1 MPLGPNEHS
10 LFKKLFA
17 QTFVYG
23 IATVL
28 PRMLSFLLLPLYTN
42 ILATAG
48 FGEVTVIFSW
58 FALFNV
64 LLAYGM
70 ETAFFRFYTNA
81 PDRQK
86 VVSTSLWSIVASTFV
101 FVLIAAMAL
110 PSMSSFTDIKLEYL
124 GYAIAIMGLD
134 ALVVIPFAK
143 LRAEGRPMKYALLKT
158 ANVGLNLGLNILF
171 LVGLPF
177 WSGLEGPIDASVNA
191 SLALGADA
199 ALTGASTLEN
209 STSICQWLGGFY
221 RPNFEIAYIFIANTI
236 ASASTFIWLSGQYKG
251 LRFGFDTALFKR
263 MIRYALPVMIA
274 GVAFTINEVFDKILL
289 AKLLPVSVAA
299 SELGKYAACYKL
311 ALFMTLFATAFR
323 MGIEP
328 FFFSHAKSKNP
339 QRAYAVI
346 TQYFVIFGSVIFLG
360 VLVYI
365 DLIKLLFIRNSSY
378 WEAIEVVPLILLASL
393 FLGIYHNL
401 SVWYKVTDQTH
412 YGAYISIGG
421 ALITLVVNFIG
432 IPIIGYYA
440 SAIAT
445 LAAYGT
451 MAAASYMIGRKKY
464 PINYPLG
471 KIAGYLS
478 TAVLLGGLSFYVFP
492 GQMILG
498 SLFLVGFILIT
509 GGLEYKNL
517 KKLRSN
523 ED

>member
-1 MPLGPNEHS
+1 
-10 LFKKLFA
+10 
-17 QTFVYG
+17 
-23 IATVL
+23 
-28 PRMLSFLLLPLYTN
+28 MLSFLLLPLYTN

-70 ETAFFRFYTNA
+70 ETAFFRFYTNV

-171 LVGLPF
+171 LV
-177 WSGLEGPIDASVNA
+177 
-191 SLALGADA
+191 
-199 ALTGASTLEN
+199 
-209 STSICQWLGGFY
+209 GFY

-365 DLIKLLFIRNSSY
+365 DLIKVLFIRNSSY

>member
-1 MPLGPNEHS
+1 MPQGSNEHS

-28 PRMLSFLLLPLYTN
+28 PRILSFLLLPLYTD

-70 ETAFFRFYTNA
+70 ETAFFRFYTNTS
-81 PDRQK
+81 DRQK
-86 VVSTSLWSIVASTFV
+86 VVATSLWSITASTFV

-110 PSMSSFTDIKLEYL
+110 PTLSSLTDIKLEYI

-143 LRAEGRPMKYALLKT
+143 LRAEGRPAKYAVLKT
-158 ANVGLNLGLNILF
+158 ANVGLNLGLNLLF
-171 LVGLPF
+171 LIVLPYLA
-177 WSGLEGPIDASVNA
+177 GLERPIDASLNA

-199 ALTGASTLEN
+199 SFAADPTLEN
-209 STSICQWLGGFY
+209 SASIRQWLVGFY

-251 LRFGFDTALFKR
+251 LRFGFDTALFNR
-263 MIRYALPVMIA
+263 MMRYAFPVMIA
-274 GVAFTINEVFDKILL
+274 GIAFTINEVFDKILL
-289 AKLLPVSVAA
+289 AKLLPEAVAA

-346 TQYFVIFGSVIFLG
+346 MQYFVIFGSVIFL
-360 VLVYI
+360 VVMVYI
-365 DLIKLLFIRNSSY
+365 DLIKTLFIRNSSY
-378 WEAIEVVPLILLASL
+378 WEAIEVVPIILLASL

-421 ALITLVVNFIG
+421 AAITLVVNFIG

-440 SAIAT
+440 AAIAT

-451 MAAASYMIGRKKY
+451 MATASYFIGRKKY

-471 KIAGYLS
+471 KIMGYLS
-478 TAVLLGGLSFYVFP
+478 TAVLLGCLSFYVFP
-492 GQMILG
+492 GQMVLG
-498 SLFLVGFILIT
+498 NLFLLGFLLIT
-509 GGLEYKNL
+509 AGLEFKNL

>member
-1 MPLGPNEHS
+1 LPLGPNEHS

-171 LVGLPF
+171 LVG
-177 WSGLEGPIDASVNA
+177 
-191 SLALGADA
+191 
-199 ALTGASTLEN
+199 
-209 STSICQWLGGFY
+209 FY

-365 DLIKLLFIRNSSY
+365 DLIKVLFIRNSSY

>member
-1 MPLGPNEHS
+1 
-10 LFKKLFA
+10 
-17 QTFVYG
+17 
-23 IATVL
+23 
-28 PRMLSFLLLPLYTN
+28 MLSFLLLPLYTN

-171 LVGLPF
+171 LV
-177 WSGLEGPIDASVNA
+177 
-191 SLALGADA
+191 
-199 ALTGASTLEN
+199 
-209 STSICQWLGGFY
+209 GFY

-365 DLIKLLFIRNSSY
+365 DLIKVLFIRNSSY

>member
-1 MPLGPNEHS
+1 
-10 LFKKLFA
+10 
-17 QTFVYG
+17 
-23 IATVL
+23 
-28 PRMLSFLLLPLYTN
+28 MLSFLLLPLYTN

-81 PDRQK
+81 SDRQK

-171 LVGLPF
+171 LV
-177 WSGLEGPIDASVNA
+177 
-191 SLALGADA
+191 
-199 ALTGASTLEN
+199 
-209 STSICQWLGGFY
+209 GFY

-365 DLIKLLFIRNSSY
+365 DLIKVLFIRNSSY

>member
-171 LVGLPF
+171 LVG
-177 WSGLEGPIDASVNA
+177 
-191 SLALGADA
+191 
-199 ALTGASTLEN
+199 
-209 STSICQWLGGFY
+209 FY

-365 DLIKLLFIRNSSY
+365 DLIKVLFIRNSSY